1 MRSNA
6 VRFAVVVMCLVLSP
20 RAGSAQGFQGG
31 LRGAVH
37 DSSGVVPGVEVTIT
51 NESTGIKRSVVSN
64 EVGEYAFVAVEPGT
78 YTVRAALQGFKT
90 VERPGIRIG
99 TQQFLL
105 VDLLLE
111 VGAISENVTVTG
123 QSPIIDTANASK
135 GDVLDSK
142 TLEMLPAPGRNAFM
156 IGVAVPTVV
165 ASGDPQ
171 FNRQQDQT
179 NSSLMS
185 LGGGTRRGNNYLL
198 DGVSISDLR
207 NRASANPTIEAI
219 EEVKVQ
225 VHTYDAEMGRTGGGV
240 FNVTAKSGTNQ
251 FRGSGFYQTR
261 PTALLTNNYF
271 SELAGEPKP
280 PGYYHLYGG
289 GIGGPIA
296 RNRTFFWFAT
306 EGYQSNTTRGLSVA
320 FPTAAERS
328 GDFSNL
334 RNSDGQPVVIYDPLT
349 TRTDPTTGQLIR
361 TPFAGNRIPAARIN
375 AVSAN
380 ILKYLPLPDSNTDD
394 GGTPNYTRTAQIIDR
409 AQMFTG
415 KVEHKFTEKVS
426 LTGFYLYNKT
436 DEPCSDYFEPG
447 LNGANRFADPL
458 DYLLKRRPQVL
469 ALNNTWVLSNTSV
482 ASFRFGWTRFPD
494 NQTLTLPF
502 DPSTLGFNSKFIGL
516 IPSDPN
522 AHKFPGGDIEGYD
535 QAAGQTFGAITPN
548 SLNYYSNSLNGT
560 FSRFFGTHTIKV
572 GGDYRKVGADFFS
585 PGDGS
590 GFFNFD
596 KAFTSADP
604 RSDGTATS
612 GSSFASFLLG
622 YPTGDPTNLSTMPL
636 STPLNVYSKY
646 YAGYIQDD
654 WRVRPNF
661 TLNYGLRIEH
671 EDGMREQDNR
681 ITVGFDANAVSPLN
695 VTIPAD
701 PVAGAAARQVKGGL
715 LYAGQ
720 NGAND
725 FQGNPPKAK
734 WSPRVG
740 AVYSFNSKTVLRA
753 GYGIYWAPWNYQQPS
768 TGTNNYGQTGF
779 TVNTP
784 TPQSQFIPTVTLD
797 NPFPNGLVQP
807 AGSSLGL
814 LAGVGTTIRYVDQNK
829 GAPRVQQFSA
839 DLQREL
845 AGSMSVTLS
854 YIGSRGDNLGYGGS
868 ADATINVNQLDP
880 KYMSLGTRLGD
891 ALPNPFFGVSAAGP
905 LSSQATLSRGQLLRP
920 YPEFNDVFALQT
932 TGARNR
938 YNAGVIEL
946 QKRVTNGWGGRF
958 SYTYSRLMD
967 NQFGETNNYSQ
978 VAGGTS
984 GSNVGRA
991 LNNYDLEAEYSRS
1004 ILDVP
1009 HRLVLSPV
1017 VDLPFG
1023 RGRHWLSQ
1031 GGLAD
1036 ALAGGWSVAAIFDF
1050 ESGFPVNVGQSG
1062 DNTGTFSGEQR
1073 PNINSGVDASTS
1085 GSREDRFN
1093 GWINPAAYSL
1103 APAFTFGNAPRT
1115 NPDLRTPDRNN
1126 IDLVIS
1132 KDVSVKSTL
1141 KGQVRIELLN
1151 LTNHV
1156 KTNGVEQRL
1165 GRSDFGLISSQ
1176 AGFMRITQITFRV
1189 TF

>member
-1 MRSNA
+1 MRSDVA
-6 VRFAVVVMCLVLSP
+6 RLALVVMCMLLGLP
-20 RAGSAQGFQGG
+20 RAGSGQGFQGG

-78 YTVRAALQGFKT
+78 YTVRATLQGFKT
-90 VERPGIRIG
+90 VTRAGIRIG

-105 VDLLLE
+105 VDLTLE
-111 VGAISENVTVTG
+111 IGAISESVTVTG

-142 TLEMLPAPGRNAFM
+142 TLETLPAPGRNAFM
-156 IGVAVPTVV
+156 VGVAVPTVV

-179 NSSLMS
+179 NASLLS

-261 PTALLTNNYF
+261 PTSLLTNNYF

-289 GIGGPIA
+289 GFGGPIVK
-296 RNRTFFWFAT
+296 NRTFFWVAS
-306 EGYQSNTTRGLSVA
+306 EGYQSNTTRGISVS
-320 FPTAAERS
+320 FPTAAERA
-328 GDFSNL
+328 GDFSNF
-334 RNSDGQPVVIYDPLT
+334 RNSAGQLITIYDPLT
-349 TRTDPTTGQLIR
+349 TRTNAAGQLIR
-361 TPFAGNRIPAARIN
+361 DPFPGNKIPANRLNVVATN
-375 AVSAN
+375 MM
-380 ILKYLPLPDSNTDD
+380 KYIPLPDTNTDD

-409 AQMFTG
+409 ADMFTG
-415 KVEHKFTEKVS
+415 KVEHKFSDKVS

-469 ALNNTWVLSNTSV
+469 ALNNTWVVSNSSV
-482 ASFRFGWTRFPD
+482 ASFRFGWTHFPD

-502 DPSTLGFNSKFIGL
+502 DPSTLGFSSKFIGL
-516 IPSDPN
+516 IPNDPN

-560 FSRFFGTHTIKV
+560 FSKFFGTHTMKF
-572 GGDYRKVGADFFS
+572 GGDFRKVGADFFS

-612 GSSFASFLLG
+612 GSSVASFMLG

-646 YAGYIQDD
+646 YAGYFQDD
-654 WRVRPNF
+654 WRVKPNL
-661 TLNYGLRIEH
+661 TVNYGLRIEH
-671 EDGMREQDNR
+671 EDGIREQEDR
-681 ITVGFDANAVSPLN
+681 ITVGFDQNAISPVN

-701 PVAGAAARQVKGGL
+701 PIAGTAARQVKGGL
-715 LYAGQ
+715 MYAGQ

-725 FQGNPPKAK
+725 FQGNPPRAK
-734 WSPRVG
+734 WSPRIG
-740 AVYSFNSKTVLRA
+740 AVYSLNSKTVLRG
-753 GYGIYWAPWNYQQPS
+753 GYGIYWAPWNFQQPS
-768 TGTNNYGQTGF
+768 TTSNNYGQAGYTL
-779 TVNTP
+779 NTP
-784 TPQSQFIPTVTLD
+784 TPQGQFIPTVTLD
-797 NPFPNGLVQP
+797 NPFPNGLAQP

-814 LAGVGTTIRYVDQNK
+814 LAGVGTSIRYIDQNK
-829 GAPRVQQFSA
+829 GAPRVQRYSV

-845 AGSMSVTLS
+845 PGSMSVTVS
-854 YIGSRGDNLGYGGS
+854 YIGARGDNLGYGGTQ
-868 ADATINVNQLDP
+868 DATVNINQLDP
-880 KYMSLGTRLGD
+880 KYMALGTKLDD
-891 ALPNPFFGVSAAGP
+891 ALPNPFFGVAAAGA
-905 LSSQATLSRGQLLRP
+905 LSTQATLSRGQLLRP
-920 YPEFNDVFALQT
+920 YPEFNSVLQLGT

-958 SYTYSRLMD
+958 SYTYSRLND
-967 NQFGETNNYSQ
+967 DQFGETNNYSQ
-978 VAGGTS
+978 IGGGTS
-984 GSNVGRA
+984 GSNTGRA
-991 LNNYDLEAEYSRS
+991 LNNYDLAAEYSRS

-1009 HRLVLSPV
+1009 NRLILAPV
-1017 VDLPFG
+1017 VELPFG
-1023 RGRHWLSQ
+1023 RGRRWLNQ
-1031 GGLAD
+1031 GGWTD
-1036 ALAGGWSVAAIFDF
+1036 VVAGGWTVAGIFDY
-1050 ESGFPVNVGQSG
+1050 ESGFPINVGQLG

-1073 PNINSGVDASTS
+1073 PNVNAGVDPVTT
-1085 GSREDRFN
+1085 GNREDRFN
-1093 GWINPAAYSL
+1093 GWINPAAYSPA
-1103 APAFTFGNAPRT
+1103 APYTFGNAPRT

-1132 KDVSVKSTL
+1132 KDVSVTNRL
-1141 KGQVRIELLN
+1141 RGQVRLELLN

-1156 KTNGVEQRL
+1156 KTNGAEQRL
-1165 GRSDFGLISSQ
+1165 GLSNFGTITSQ
-1176 AGFMRITQITFRV
+1176 AGFMRITQLTFRV

>member
-1 MRSNA
+1 MRSNGL
-6 VRFAVVVMCLVLSP
+6 RFGLAVMCMLLGVP
-20 RAGSAQGFQGG
+20 RDGSAQGFQGG

-64 EVGEYAFVAVEPGT
+64 DVGEYAFAAVEPGT

-105 VDLLLE
+105 VDLTLE
-111 VGAISENVTVTG
+111 VGAISESVTVTG

-142 TLEMLPAPGRNAFM
+142 TLETLPAPGRNAFM
-156 IGVAVPTVV
+156 VGVAVPTVV

-179 NSSLMS
+179 NASLLS

-289 GIGGPIA
+289 GFGGPIVK
-296 RNRTFFWFAT
+296 NRTFFWFAA
-306 EGYQSNTTRGLSVA
+306 EGYQSNTTRGISVA
-320 FPTAAERS
+320 FPTAAERT

-334 RNSDGQPVVIYDPLT
+334 RNSAGQLIVIYDPLT
-349 TRTDPTTGQLIR
+349 TRTNAAGQLIR
-361 TPFAGNRIPAARIN
+361 DPFPGNRIPANRLN
-375 AVSAN
+375 TVSTN
-380 ILKYLPLPDSNTDD
+380 IMKYIPLPDSNTDD

-409 AQMFTG
+409 ANMYTG
-415 KVEHKFTEKVS
+415 KVEHKFTDKVS

-469 ALNNTWVLSNTSV
+469 ALNNTWVLSNSSV

-502 DPSTLGFNSKFIGL
+502 DPATLGFNSKFIGL

-560 FSRFFGTHTIKV
+560 FSRFFGTHTMKF

-590 GFFNFD
+590 GFFTFD

-612 GSSFASFLLG
+612 GSSVASFMLG

-646 YAGYIQDD
+646 YAGYFQDD

-671 EDGMREQDNR
+671 EDGIREQQDR
-681 ITVGFDANAVSPLN
+681 ITVGFDPNAVSPVN

-701 PVAGAAARQVKGGL
+701 PLAGTAARQVKGGL
-715 LYAGQ
+715 MYAGQ

-740 AVYSFNSKTVLRA
+740 AVYSFDSKTVLRG
-753 GYGIYWAPWNYQQPS
+753 GYGIYWAPWNFQQPS
-768 TGTNNYGQTGF
+768 TTSNNYGQAGYTL
-779 TVNTP
+779 NTP
-784 TPQSQFIPTVTLD
+784 TPQGQFIPTVTLD

-807 AGSSLGL
+807 AGNSLGL
-814 LAGVGTTIRYVDQNK
+814 LAGVGTTIRYIDQNK
-829 GAPRVQQFSA
+829 GAPRVQQYSM

-845 AGSMSVTLS
+845 PGNMSVTLS
-854 YIGSRGDNLGYGGS
+854 YIGARGDHLGFGGT
-868 ADATINVNQLDP
+868 ADGTINVNQLDP
-880 KYMSLGTRLGD
+880 KYMALGTRLSD
-891 ALPNPFFGVSAAGP
+891 ALPNPFFGVTAAGP
-905 LSSQATLSRGQLLRP
+905 LSTQATLSRGQLLRP
-920 YPEFNDVFALQT
+920 YPEFNDVFQLGT

-1009 HRLVLSPV
+1009 HRLILAPV
-1017 VDLPFG
+1017 IELPFG
-1023 RGRHWLSQ
+1023 RGRHWLTQ

-1036 ALAGGWSVAAIFDF
+1036 ALAGGWTVAGIFDF
-1050 ESGFPVNVGQSG
+1050 ESGFPINVGQLG

-1073 PNINSGVDASTS
+1073 PNINSGVDPTTS

-1103 APAFTFGNAPRT
+1103 APAYTFGNAPRT

-1132 KDVSVKSTL
+1132 KDVSVTN
-1141 KGQVRIELLN
+1141 QVRAQIRLELLN

-1165 GRSDFGLISSQ
+1165 GESNFGTITSQ
-1176 AGFMRITQITFRV
+1176 AGFMRITQLTFRV